1 MVMRGVALIL
11 SLSLLAI
18 PLQGS
23 ANDRGG
29 DVRGWLQRMVNAV
42 HSLNYEGTFV
52 YLHSNQ
58 LESMRIVHN
67 ADEDNEK
74 ERLLSLNGVPR
85 EVIRDNASVTCIAPD
100 AKSVSIANR
109 VGSYGFRAVFAA
121 DVSRLSRLYDFHMLG
136 EARVADRPAM
146 VLAIVPR
153 DAYRYGYRI
162 YLDREH
168 ALPLKTDML
177 GQSGEALSQLMFT
190 QLQVHTGKTEID
202 TISLEGKEH
211 YRWELKKP
219 IKTLQ
224 ETNNSQWSFQDLPEG
239 FQVILYSRRKAG
251 QNGDDVDH
259 FVLSDGLASLSV
271 YVEPAADDDLRG
283 SSNMGT
289 INAYGS
295 IRDGFQVT
303 AVGEVPAMTVQQIAN
318 ALRNSQAD

>member
-1 MVMRGVALIL
+1 MIMRGATFLL
-11 SLSLLAI
+11 SLSLLVM
-18 PLQGS
+18 PLQGF
-23 ANDRGG
+23 ANNRGG
-29 DVRGWLQRMVNAV
+29 DVRDWLQRMVNAV

-67 ADEDNEK
+67 ADGDNEK
-74 ERLLSLNGVPR
+74 ERLISLNGVPR

-109 VGSYGFRAVFAA
+109 VGTYGFRAVFAA
-121 DVSRLSRLYDFHMLG
+121 DISKLSHLYDFHMLG

-153 DAYRYGYRI
+153 DAFRYGYRI
-162 YLDREH
+162 YLDMEH

-177 GQSGEALSQLMFT
+177 NRSGEALSQLMFT
-190 QLQVHTGKTEID
+190 QLQVHTGKREIE

-211 YRWELKKP
+211 YRWELQKP

-224 ETNNSQWSFQDLPEG
+224 QTNASRWSFRDLPEG
-239 FQVILYSRRKAG
+239 FQVTLYSRRNAA
-251 QNGDDVDH
+251 QNGDEVDH

-289 INAYGS
+289 INAFGS
-295 IRDGFQVT
+295 VRDGFQVT
-303 AVGEVPAMTVQQIAN
+303 AVGEVPAMTVEHIAN
-318 ALRNSQAD
+318 ALRNGQAN

>member
-1 MVMRGVALIL
+1 MVMRGLVFIF
-11 SLSLLAI
+11 SLFLLAL
-18 PLQGS
+18 PAQGS
-23 ANDRGG
+23 TEGRGG
-29 DVRGWLQRMVNAV
+29 DVRDWLQRMVNAV

-52 YLHSNQ
+52 YLHNNQ

-100 AKSVSIANR
+100 AQSVSIANR

-121 DVSRLSRLYDFHMLG
+121 DISQLSNLYDFHMLG

-153 DAYRYGYRI
+153 DAFRYGYRI
-162 YLDREH
+162 YLDKQH

-177 GQSGEALSQLMFT
+177 DRSGEALSQLMFT
-190 QLQVHTGKTEID
+190 QLQVHSGKSEIE

-211 YRWELKKP
+211 YRWELQKP

-224 ETNNSQWSFQDLPEG
+224 EKNGSRWSFEGLPEG
-239 FQVILYSRRKAG
+239 FKIILYSRRKAG
-251 QNGDDVDH
+251 ERGGEVDH

-283 SSNMGT
+283 GSNIGT

-295 IRDGFQVT
+295 VREGFQVT
-303 AVGEVPAMTVQQIAN
+303 VVGEVPALTVEHIAS
-318 ALRNSQAD
+318 ALRNNLVE